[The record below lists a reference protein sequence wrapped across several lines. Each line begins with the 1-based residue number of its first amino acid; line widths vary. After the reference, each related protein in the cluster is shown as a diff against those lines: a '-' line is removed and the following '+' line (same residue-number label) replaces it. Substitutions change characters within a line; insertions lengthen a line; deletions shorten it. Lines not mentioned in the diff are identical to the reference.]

1 LCWYRKEL
9 HLENLG
15 DPNPFM
21 TPLQRADDRQRAT
34 QAWVKICSA
43 MNVLQITGEESRA
56 ICSVLAAIYHIGL
69 AGAAK
74 GTAAVSRSNVLFCSL
89 AVLDPRVGHTMDV
102 LSPSIPV
109 LCHSD

>member
-1 LCWYRKEL
+1 MVHLVFGGDAAVVAGHVFLFCRKEL
-9 HLENLG
+9 HLEDLG

-21 TPLQRADDRQRAT
+21 TPLQRVDDRQRAT

-43 MNVLQITGEESRA
+43 MNVLKISGDESRA

-74 GTAAVSRSNVLFCSL
+74 GTCNIMY
-89 AVLDPRVGHTMDV
+89 DE
-102 LSPSIPV
+102 
-109 LCHSD
+109 

>member
-1 LCWYRKEL
+1 
-9 HLENLG
+9 
-15 DPNPFM
+15 M

-89 AVLDPRVGHTMDV
+89 AVLDSMVGHTMDV
-102 LSPSIPV
+102 LSLSIPV